1 MKKVTIEEMQKLIG
15 EKYKVISYKGSRKP
29 VVLNCPIH
37 GEFKKRID
45 HIRDKIGTELCPKC
59 QKEKERIEKF
69 KEFEKLGKQIH
80 DNKYAYHLESFTKM
94 SAPTTIT
101 CPTHGNFSQI
111 AENHIWAKQGCPKC
125 ADERKK
131 GKYKYSREEI
141 VEMCKNVHGD
151 KYIYD
156 DIIFQGMKSKI
167 LNIKCPKHGYFDQI
181 AYDHIRGFGCEKCKF
196 ENQIMTKDEFIEKA
210 IKVHNG
216 FYSYDKEKIVFVN
229 TNIKIPIICPI
240 HGEFWQRPANHLL
253 GVGCP
258 YCQSSKLENEISIF
272 LKTNNIDF
280 IQKYHSEWL
289 GRLELDFFIPKY
301 QTGIEC
307 QGMQHFE
314 QIKHFDKNGD
324 SFEIRIERDER
335 KQKLCKENGVK
346 LLYFSNLGIKYPYMV
361 FENKDQLLNEIR
373 GTVC

>member
-1 MKKVTIEEMQKLIG
+1 MEKVTIEEIQKLIG
-15 EKYKVISYKGSRKP
+15 EKYNVISYKGSRKP
-29 VVLNCPIH
+29 VVLNCPTH

-45 HIRDKIGTELCPKC
+45 HIRQEKGEELCQKC
-59 QKEKERIEKF
+59 RKEKERIEKF
-69 KEFEKLGKQIH
+69 KEFERLGKQIH
-80 DNKYAYHLESFTKM
+80 DNRYVYHLEYFTKM
-94 SAPTTIT
+94 SAPTLIT

-141 VEMCKNVHGD
+141 VEMCKKVHGD

-156 DIIFQGMKSKI
+156 DIIFQGIKSKI

-196 ENQIMTKDEFIEKA
+196 ESQIMTKDEFIEKA

-258 YCQSSKLENEISIF
+258 YCQSSKLENEIAEL
-272 LKTNNIDF
+272 LKTNNINF
-280 IQKYHSEWL
+280 IQKHHTNWL
-289 GRLELDFFIPKY
+289 GRLELDFYLPQYNI
-301 QTGIEC
+301 GIEC
-307 QGMQHFE
+307 QGLQHFE
-314 QIKHFDKNGD
+314 PISYFNGD
-324 SFEIRIERDER
+324 EGLKHTIERDKR
-335 KQKLCKENGVK
+335 KLKLCNENNLK
-346 LLYFSNLGIKYPYMV
+346 LLYYSNLGIQYPYKV
-361 FENKDQLLNEIR
+361 FEDKNLLLKEIR
-373 GTVC
+373 DTNK